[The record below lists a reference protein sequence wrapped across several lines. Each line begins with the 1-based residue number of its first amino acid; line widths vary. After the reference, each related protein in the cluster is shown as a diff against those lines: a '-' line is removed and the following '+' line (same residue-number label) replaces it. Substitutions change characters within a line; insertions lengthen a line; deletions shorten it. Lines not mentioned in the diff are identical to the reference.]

1 MSGVCGHEGRCL
13 DWECPFTVCDGC
25 PIAEALDACGIS
37 GKAESHEQ
45 VLAALDAMT
54 GKESE

>member
-1 MSGVCGHEGRCL
+1 M